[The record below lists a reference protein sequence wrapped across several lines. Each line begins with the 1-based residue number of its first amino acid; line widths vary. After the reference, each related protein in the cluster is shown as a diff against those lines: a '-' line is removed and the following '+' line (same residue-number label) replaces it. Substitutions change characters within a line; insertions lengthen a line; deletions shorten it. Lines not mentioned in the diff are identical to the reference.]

1 MKGSRFKATSVRP
14 ARSCRAQAAFREA
27 SAILCPKLS
36 LDDPADVLRGVVGAL
51 AALAIGAPGRS
62 LALTPLEELDRRERA
77 RIDRFRQLAIHLIST
92 GLGRAGRGPH
102 SAFLLARACVHDA
115 DRLARTV
122 QNLSAERARR
132 VVEDVYRSRLGLQS
146 TASGA
151 LRSGTHDL
159 Q

>member
-1 MKGSRFKATSVRP
+1 LGSKGTS
-14 ARSCRAQAAFREA
+14 ARQTRRCTAQAAFREA

-36 LDDPADVLRGVVGAL
+36 LESRTDVLRGVVDAL

-62 LALTPLEELDRRERA
+62 LALTPLEELDRCERA
-77 RIDRFRQLAIHLIST
+77 RIDRFRQLAIQLIST
-92 GLGRAGRGPH
+92 GLSRAGRGRH

-122 QNLSAERARR
+122 RTLSAERARR
-132 VVEDVYRSRLGLQS
+132 VVEDVYRSRLGIRS
-146 TASGA
+146 VAGG
-151 LRSGTHDL
+151 LRSLGTRDL